1 MFSLWIILANN
12 HLHSRNIDYCTFFP
26 LDQWNYINALGDM
39 TSAGL
44 YFNGKFLYDKVSLLR
59 DKSD

>member
-12 HLHSRNIDYCTFFP
+12 HLHSRNIDYCTFFS

-44 YFNGKFLYDKVSLLR
+44 YFNWKFLYDKVSLLR